1 MFPAAAAAGST
12 VAVTLDSLSLVCPHW
27 AGLHRSQHDP
37 GLLTQIYTQIL
48 MLCSSAGE
56 REPAEACS
64 LQAGSGL
71 DSVTRRCRLT
81 LVHCHTQQRAETE
94 THHTRSQSFIT
105 CCSAS
110 FGVFKY
116 ILSHIYICLFTLK
129 MFNFN
134 FSPHRFSSP
143 FIFLSLPSH
152 QFCRYRL
159 DLTCLILS
167 SSKIYF
173 TKYVLE
179 CVTVLTPRTK

>member
-27 AGLHRSQHDP
+27 AGLHRSQP
-37 GLLTQIYTQIL
+37 WPAYTNIHTNTDAVQ
-48 MLCSSAGE
+48 LCRGGGG
-56 REPAEACS
+56 S
-64 LQAGSGL
+64 LQEPTACRRGVGL

-116 ILSHIYICLFTLK
+116 ILSHIYIYQFIYLK
-129 MFNFN
+129 NVQFQF
-134 FSPHRFSSP
+134 
-143 FIFLSLPSH
+143 LPSSIFFSFYIS
-152 QFCRYRL
+152 QPSVSVSAVFY
-159 DLTCLILS
+159 
-167 SSKIYF
+167 
-173 TKYVLE
+173 
-179 CVTVLTPRTK
+179 